1 MANDNV
7 NTGTIDYG
15 IDLGTTT
22 SSIAKVDG
30 NGAMLVPNQL
40 DNKNFVSSAVWIKK
54 NGTIYVGDTAKDRV
68 ARDPE
73 NAYAEF
79 KLKMGTDHVY
89 KFKASG
95 KEMTP
100 VELSAE
106 ILKNLRQSVKE
117 KHQKDLRAAVI
128 TVPADFTSPQ
138 TKATTEAAKL
148 AGFKK
153 VILLQEPTAA
163 AMAYGFGNTSDDNEI
178 WLIYDLGGGT
188 FDVSIMKKNQEE
200 IVNMHNEGD
209 SYLGGKLIDWDIVDK
224 ILAPAVVEETGLSDF
239 DRGNK
244 KYAKSFAKLKK
255 AAEKAKADLSTFET
269 ADIDIESLVMDSD
282 GDMLDFE
289 YEMTR
294 SELHQVMKPYVDRTI
309 NYCRTA
315 LEDADLEEGDIT
327 KIILVGGSTLSP
339 YIHERLE
346 AEFRIPLVYTIDPT
360 TVVARGA
367 ALFAG
372 TQLDAIQDDD
382 EPVAGFVSIEVI
394 YDTIGDEDEFD
405 VKGKLSYPDGSVD
418 GYSVEFI
425 NKKTKDTSGKIPVRA
440 DGKFRVE
447 LYADDEENYNEFEIK
462 VYDASGDLANLSPS
476 SINTIKYKIAP
487 PPSEHILSHTIG
499 LGKYGNELD
508 VIADRGT
515 PLPFEFRKSYK
526 SPNTVHS
533 GDSREKVFIPL
544 YEGNKM
550 KADRNI
556 QIGHITITGDDVR
569 RDLPEDSEIELT
581 VSIDE
586 SMNVDGNVYIPFLDQ
601 DFEESFVIESEKL
614 TLKDMEDKF
623 REQKQRYMDLETKA
637 VTINDPRIQKY
648 FDQIESEDMIRNIE
662 KFLQTSETDVDA
674 LDKVNSLIKDF
685 TDILDHIDAIV
696 LSSGTWEEIKRET
709 DDLMS
714 KVEGGIDNGEPQI
727 KKLFEQVKQRYA
739 SAVETRNEKLL
750 MDVRDK
756 LQFIFAQ
763 LNKREIIMFG
773 FLELAATG
781 EFVNQAAA
789 DRLIQEGNDALA
801 RGDMDE
807 LERILGQ
814 MVRILKP
821 DQIPGRDQPGAAPG
835 SATGPG
841 ADWRLKDN

>member
-1 MANDNV
+1 
-7 NTGTIDYG
+7 
-15 IDLGTTT
+15 
-22 SSIAKVDG
+22 
-30 NGAMLVPNQL
+30 
-40 DNKNFVSSAVWIKK
+40 
-54 NGTIYVGDTAKDRV
+54 
-68 ARDPE
+68 
-73 NAYAEF
+73 
-79 KLKMGTDHVY
+79 
-89 KFKASG
+89 
-95 KEMTP
+95 
-100 VELSAE
+100 
-106 ILKNLRQSVKE
+106 
-117 KHQKDLRAAVI
+117 
-128 TVPADFTSPQ
+128 
-138 TKATTEAAKL
+138 
-148 AGFKK
+148 
-153 VILLQEPTAA
+153 
-163 AMAYGFGNTSDDNEI
+163 
-178 WLIYDLGGGT
+178 
-188 FDVSIMKKNQEE
+188 
-200 IVNMHNEGD
+200 
-209 SYLGGKLIDWDIVDK
+209 
-224 ILAPAVVEETGLSDF
+224 
-239 DRGNK
+239 
-244 KYAKSFAKLKK
+244 
-255 AAEKAKADLSTFET
+255 
-269 ADIDIESLVMDSD
+269 
-282 GDMLDFE
+282 
-289 YEMTR
+289 
-294 SELHQVMKPYVDRTI
+294 
-309 NYCRTA
+309 
-315 LEDADLEEGDIT
+315 
-327 KIILVGGSTLSP
+327 
-339 YIHERLE
+339 
-346 AEFRIPLVYTIDPT
+346 
-360 TVVARGA
+360 
-367 ALFAG
+367 
-372 TQLDAIQDDD
+372 
-382 EPVAGFVSIEVI
+382 
-394 YDTIGDEDEFD
+394 
-405 VKGKLSYPDGSVD
+405 
-418 GYSVEFI
+418 
-425 NKKTKDTSGKIPVRA
+425 
-440 DGKFRVE
+440 
-447 LYADDEENYNEFEIK
+447 
-462 VYDASGDLANLSPS
+462 
-476 SINTIKYKIAP
+476 
-487 PPSEHILSHTIG
+487 